1 MDENLG
7 LTGMA
12 RNKTMRERLVQA
24 PVTLRE
30 RLAQSERAQRLLYEM
45 RNRRM
50 FSDFFQHDRMLA
62 DRARIES
69 YWEAFEKHIGE
80 GDVVIDIGA
89 GTGVLSFFAASQG
102 AQVHAVEHGP
112 VIEAAKAVA
121 RDNGI
126 DNVEFHRA
134 NSRALEL
141 PVKADAIIHEQIGDA
156 LFDERAVENIAD
168 ARDRL
173 LKPGGKIYPALLDL
187 YIEPVQLRDD
197 LRAPFA
203 WEQRLHGVDFGAI
216 EEFAELSHSYL
227 YKSLR
232 PFPFGQFLSRPE
244 PVVSIDLQT
253 ANAADLPTE
262 ISYLRPVTASGILD
276 GFCVYFEARFDEEI
290 GFSSSPEL
298 PTTNWA
304 NPFLRVRSHPVEQ
317 GEEIA
322 LELTADDL
330 ATPRTWDWN
339 LDA

>member
-1 MDENLG
+1 
-7 LTGMA
+7 
-12 RNKTMRERLVQA
+12 MRERLIQA
-24 PVTLRE
+24 PVNLRE

-50 FSDFFQHDRMLA
+50 FADFFQHDRMLA

-69 YWEAFEKHIGE
+69 YWQALEKHLGP

-89 GTGVLSFFAASQG
+89 GTGVLSFFAAKQG

-112 VIEAAKAVA
+112 VIEAAQAIA
-121 RDNGI
+121 SDNGI
-126 DNVEFHRA
+126 ENVEFHRA

-141 PVKADAIIHEQIGDA
+141 PVKVDAIIHEQIGDA

-203 WEQRLHGVDFGAI
+203 AEQHLHGIDFRAI
-216 EEFAELSHSYL
+216 GEFAELSHAYL

-232 PFPFGQFLSRPE
+232 PFPLGQFLSQPE
-244 PVVSIDLQT
+244 PVVSVDLHT
-253 ANAADLPTE
+253 ATAADLPTQ
-262 ISYLRPVTASGILD
+262 ISYRRPATASGILD

-290 GFSSSPEL
+290 GFGSSPEL

-304 NPFLRVRSHPVEQ
+304 NPLLRVRSRPVEP

-330 ATPRTWDWN
+330 ATPRTWRWD